1 MATSI
6 EDSEGRVFDRMTTK
20 LEFRNIL
27 LCTDY
32 SQDADAAFIHAFDQ
46 AKKYGSTLH
55 ILNVIPTRNPCNV
68 KIFGEELSKKET
80 LKKSRELDEE
90 NRLQALGA
98 LKKTYRNRCKDQVDY
113 VVDVK
118 LGSPDIEIIKYSEEN
133 NVEMII
139 LGTAGRDETK
149 RLVYIKT
156 AANVSKYANCQV
168 ITIGRPQK

>member
-1 MATSI
+1 MLNN
-6 EDSEGRVFDRMTTK
+6 

-46 AKKYGSTLH
+46 AKKYGATLH
-55 ILNVIPTRNPCNV
+55 ILNVIPTMNPCNV
-68 KIFGEELSKKET
+68 KIFGEDISRKKT
-80 LKKSRELDEE
+80 IKKSREIDEQ

-98 LKKTYRNRCKDQVDY
+98 LKKTYRNRCEHQVDY
-113 VVDVK
+113 VIDVR

-156 AANVSKYANCQV
+156 AANVSKFANCQV
-168 ITIGRPQK
+168 ITIGRPRK

>member
-1 MATSI
+1 
-6 EDSEGRVFDRMTTK
+6 MTTN

-32 SQDADAAFIHAFDQ
+32 SRDADAAFIHAFDQ

-55 ILNVIPTRNPCNV
+55 ILNVIPTLNPCNV
-68 KIFGEELSKKET
+68 KIFGEDLSMKKTME
-80 LKKSRELDEE
+80 KSHELDEQ

-98 LKKTYRNRCKDQVDY
+98 LKKTYRERCEDQVDY
-113 VVDVK
+113 VIDVR

-133 NVEMII
+133 NVAMII
-139 LGTAGRDETK
+139 LGTVGRDENK
-149 RLVYIKT
+149 RFAYIKT

-168 ITIGRPQK
+168 ITIGRPGK

>member
-1 MATSI
+1 MLNHLTY
-6 EDSEGRVFDRMTTK
+6 
-20 LEFRNIL
+20 RNIL

-46 AKKYGSTLH
+46 AKKYGATLH
-55 ILNVIPTRNPCNV
+55 ILNVIPTMNPCNV
-68 KIFGEELSKKET
+68 KIFGEDLSRKKT
-80 LKKSRELDEE
+80 IKKSRKLDEQY
-90 NRLQALGA
+90 RLQALGA
-98 LKKTYRNRCKDQVDY
+98 LKKTYRNRCEDRVDY
-113 VVDVK
+113 VIDVR

-168 ITIGRPQK
+168 ITIGRPTK

>member
-1 MATSI
+1 MITN
-6 EDSEGRVFDRMTTK
+6 

-55 ILNVIPTRNPCNV
+55 ILNVIPTLNPCNV
-68 KIFGEELSKKET
+68 KIFGEDLSMKET
-80 LKKSRELDEE
+80 IQKSHELDEQ

-98 LKKTYRNRCKDQVDY
+98 LKKTYCDRCEDQVDY
-113 VVDVK
+113 VIDVK
-118 LGSPDIEIIKYSEEN
+118 LGSPDIEIIKYSEEA

-139 LGTAGRDETK
+139 LGTVGRDETK
-149 RLVYIKT
+149 RLAYIKT
-156 AANVSKYANCQV
+156 AANVSKYASCQV
-168 ITIGRPQK
+168 ITIGQPRK

>member
-1 MATSI
+1 MI
-6 EDSEGRVFDRMTTK
+6 HWGGVFISCLMPDN

-32 SQDADAAFIHAFDQ
+32 SQDADAAFIHAFDL
-46 AKKYGSTLH
+46 AKKYGATLH
-55 ILNVIPTRNPCNV
+55 ILNVIPTVNPCNV
-68 KIFGEELSKKET
+68 KIFGDDLSRRKT
-80 LKKSRELDEE
+80 ITKSQGLDEQ

-98 LKKTYRNRCKDQVDY
+98 LKKTYLSRCEDQVDHII
-113 VVDVK
+113 DVR
-118 LGSPDIEIIKYSEEN
+118 LGSPDIEIIRYSKQN

-156 AANVSKYANCQV
+156 AANVSKYADCQV
-168 ITIGRPQK
+168 ITIGRPGR

>member
-1 MATSI
+1 MI
-6 EDSEGRVFDRMTTK
+6 NK
-20 LEFRNIL
+20 LEFCNIL

-46 AKKYGSTLH
+46 AKKYGGTLH
-55 ILNVIPTRNPCNV
+55 ILNVIPTMNPCNV
-68 KIFGEELSKKET
+68 KIFGEDLSMKKT
-80 LKKSRELDEE
+80 IKKSRELDEQ

-98 LKKTYRNRCKDQVDY
+98 LKKTYRNRCEDQVDY
-113 VVDVK
+113 VIDVR

-168 ITIGRPQK
+168 ITIGRPRK